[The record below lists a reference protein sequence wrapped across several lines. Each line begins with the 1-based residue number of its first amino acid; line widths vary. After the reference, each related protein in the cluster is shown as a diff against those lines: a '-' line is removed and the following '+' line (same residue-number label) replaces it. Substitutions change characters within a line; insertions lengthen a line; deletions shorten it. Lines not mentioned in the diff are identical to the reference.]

1 MSTTEK
7 EAPVTSAKDFLAAMM
22 VTEHESESEREES
35 TEEQKEEPEH
45 HSPAREPSSEDKE
58 KPESNVNHKREHAK
72 IYQRQYR
79 MKQKNEMERL
89 KNTQIR
95 GSELLL
101 VSQNG
106 DMTSRQL
113 ITEDDYLDMME
124 GFLQALKEKQW
135 IISYRL
141 SKSGVRHD

>member
-35 TEEQKEEPEH
+35 NEEQKEEPEH
-45 HSPAREPSSEDKE
+45 HSPAREASSEDKD

-113 ITEDDYLDMME
+113 VTEDDYLDMME

>member
-1 MSTTEK
+1 
-7 EAPVTSAKDFLAAMM
+7 
-22 VTEHESESEREES
+22 
-35 TEEQKEEPEH
+35 
-45 HSPAREPSSEDKE
+45 
-58 KPESNVNHKREHAK
+58 
-72 IYQRQYR
+72 

-113 ITEDDYLDMME
+113 VTEDDYLDMME